1 MGLLD
6 VADPG
11 LALSEVTALFARV
24 FLASAGRGNVIAFI
38 HSVTGPAALRL
49 LLPHLPPSEA
59 PGAVRYGWQA
69 AAGIFA
75 AFAGSVPG
83 IEPGHATE
91 TPERLADRAVATG
104 DEHAIKLT
112 EACLREHAIRPD
124 PAYLLA
130 ARDASERLA

>member
-1 MGLLD
+1 M
-6 VADPG
+6 
-11 LALSEVTALFARV
+11 
-24 FLASAGRGNVIAFI
+24 
-38 HSVTGPAALRL
+38 TGPAALRL
-49 LLPHLPPSEA
+49 LLPHLPASEA
-59 PGAVRYGWQA
+59 QRAVRYGWQA

-75 AFAGSVPG
+75 AFAGSLPRIAPG
-83 IEPGHATE
+83 RATE